1 MFGSELIEVIIA
13 IVGLYILLSI
23 VCSAIR
29 EIIEVFQRSKSYHL
43 HRMIVDLLV
52 EKDDKDIS
60 DGSNQS
66 MICHFYNHPEIFCL
80 FKGKSSLEKIKRV
93 TQNRWRLGGDLPS
106 YIPARNFANAILD
119 MAVRGTDT
127 NDHNTSASTPAL
139 NLLNARNSIS
149 NIPSARLRRAIL
161 LAIDLADGDYNKAIS
176 NLERWYDTATQRV
189 SEQYKRQTSKII
201 LVVALFISG
210 ILNINTIN
218 LIDYIYRQDSA
229 NNIVKQSAVT
239 TPPDISQVATAS
251 NSVDI
256 PRVPLGWSI
265 GWAEI
270 KASLTSNGQF
280 KWLKLF
286 SNIAGILL
294 TAFAAS
300 LGAPFWFDLLSRIA
314 QLRSSIP
321 PREAYVSNEEKQNGQ
336 LSIPQTSSPGSGST
350 PVGSTDGDDE
360 YEEGFDGV
368 VVVETKDKDLPK
380 TLGGVK

>member
-1 MFGSELIEVIIA
+1 MIIA
-13 IVGLYILLSI
+13 IIGLYILLSI

-43 HRMIVDLLV
+43 HRMIFDLL
-52 EKDDKDIS
+52 DDKN
-60 DGSNQS
+60 GGNNKT
-66 MICHFYNHPEIFCL
+66 MVCHFYNHPEIFCL
-80 FKGKSSLEKIKRV
+80 FKGESSLEKIERV
-93 TQNRWRLGGDLPS
+93 TQNGWNFGGDLPS
-106 YIPARNFANAILD
+106 YIPSRNFANAILD
-119 MAVRGTDT
+119 MVVRGTDT
-127 NDHNTSASTPAL
+127 NNLNTSASTPAL

-161 LAIDLADGDYNKAIS
+161 LAIDLADGDYNKAIG

-201 LVVALFISG
+201 LVVALFITA

-229 NNIVKQSAVT
+229 NNQVKQAPAGT
-239 TPPDISQVATAS
+239 TQVATE
-251 NSVDI
+251 NNTVEI
-256 PRVPLGWSI
+256 PRVPLGWNI

-270 KASLTSNGQF
+270 KAGITSNGDV

-321 PREAYVSNEEKQNGQ
+321 PREVTLSNEEKKNGQ
-336 LSIPQTSSPGSGST
+336 MLTSPPSSPGSGST
-350 PVGSTDGDDE
+350 TTGSNDGDDE
-360 YEEGFDGV
+360 NEEGFDGM

-380 TLGGVK
+380 ALGGVK